1 MTAKPA
7 IRVTGKQVHDQA
19 VTAYRLSQPCPVV
32 CAYCGQRFE
41 GTLAQTREQY
51 RAHRRTQHS
60 DLPQPRQRIK
70 TRAGSWQIGTKHIDD
85 NIAAARKVGAGRN
98 AA

>member
-1 MTAKPA
+1 MT
-7 IRVTGKQVHDQA
+7 RVTGKQQHDET
-19 VTAYRLSQPCPVV
+19 VRAYRLSQPCPVV

-41 GTLAQTREQY
+41 GTLAETRAQY
-51 RAHRRTQHS
+51 HTHRYTQHS
-60 DLPQPRQRIK
+60 ELPAPRKRIK
-70 TRAGSWQIGTKHIDD
+70 TRVGSWQIGVKHIDD